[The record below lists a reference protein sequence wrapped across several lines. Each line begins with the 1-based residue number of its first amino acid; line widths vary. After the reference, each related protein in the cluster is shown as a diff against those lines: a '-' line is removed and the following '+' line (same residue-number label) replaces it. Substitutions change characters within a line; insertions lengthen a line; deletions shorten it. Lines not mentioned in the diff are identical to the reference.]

1 MLKKVTFQAVNYTN
15 DSTGNTA
22 PYKSVVVPIKD
33 FCGAKV
39 IVTGS
44 NTDISNNTVYFQNNI
59 LLQPYICSQL
69 GIAQY
74 PYMIE
79 FKCNENEIDQTQLS
93 LRIPKNVIVTIIFKF
108 YKS

>member
-1 MLKKVTFQAVNYTN
+1 MQKVTFQAYNYTN

-22 PYKSVVVPIKD
+22 PYKSITVPVKD
-33 FCGAKV
+33 FCGAKI

-44 NTDISNNTVYFQNNI
+44 NTDISNNTVYLQNNI

-74 PYMIE
+74 PYIIE
-79 FKCNENEIDQTQLS
+79 LNCNQGELDTTQLS